1 MSKTTEF
8 LKNADKG
15 FYLDARTK
23 GITPLQYM
31 AEQVEPEPPEVEKVY
46 QRKLKQLKQADDGS
60 YRASAIYDHAEQ
72 AAALGKCL
80 TERKIQGRDRIEKAF
95 FESVNDS
102 NLFPA
107 FLANSIIAGQLAGS
121 LVPFFVAMDERVD
134 QQVVEKI
141 TMNETAS
148 QRRASLSGEGSELAE
163 LVLARAEGSV
173 QLYKYGFQLKWS
185 YETARRMRVNQV
197 ALHLQRAGIQ
207 MGIDQ
212 TDDMIEV
219 LLAGDGTSG
228 STVVDTDAEVSGTL
242 DYDELVR
249 LLQAFPIG
257 YQMDRAI
264 INDVNTRTILNM
276 SQFMDPLVRVK
287 FQDRGLDPA
296 GMDILGAR
304 FHRWTSTGS
313 TTFSTDRILAVDS
326 RFAAARLQEGDMLE
340 ESDRIIERQL
350 NRTTM
355 SVWEGWMKL
364 ENSATQVL
372 DITA

>member
-8 LKNADKG
+8 LKNVDKG
-15 FYLDARTK
+15 FYQDARK
-23 GITPLQYM
+23 GGLTPLQ
-31 AEQVEPEPPEVEKVY
+31 ALAAHVEPEPPEVEKVY
-46 QRKLKQLKQADDGS
+46 HRKLKTLKQEDDGS
-60 YRASAIYDHAEQ
+60 YRSRAIYAHAEE
-72 AAALGKCL
+72 ATALQKCL
-80 TERKIQGRDRIEKAF
+80 EERKIRSSDRVEKAF
-95 FESVNDS
+95 FASSNDS

-121 LVPFFVAMDERVD
+121 LVPYLVAMDDRVD

-141 TMNETAS
+141 TMSETAA
-148 QRRASLSGEGSELAE
+148 QRRPTLTGEGAE
-163 LVLARAEGSV
+163 LPELTLSRAEGSV
-173 QLYKYGFQLKWS
+173 QLYKYGYQLKWS
-185 YETARRMRVNQV
+185 YETARRMRLNQV

-212 TDDMIEV
+212 SDGLIEV
-219 LLAGDGTSG
+219 LITGDGTSN
-228 STVVDTDAEVSGTL
+228 SAVTDTDAEVTGTL

-257 YQMDRAI
+257 YRMDRAV
-264 INDVNTRTILNM
+264 INDANTRTILNM
-276 SQFMDPLVRVK
+276 SQFMDPLVQLK
-287 FQDRGLDPA
+287 LQDRGLDPA

-313 TTFSTDRILAVDS
+313 AAFSTDRILAVDS

-340 ESDRIIERQL
+340 ESDRMIERQL

-364 ENSATQVL
+364 EADATQCL
-372 DITA
+372 DITT